1 MEVSRRVIGLLKKVQ
16 LCIYGRFFKEHCKAI
31 YLFTRWISKAR
42 KRSGWLNVALY
53 LKTSA
58 VCLQRFDGGE
68 FDKHQPL
75 PFPVSLTRSG
85 LPRCIPTFHRRLIA
99 ERTDR
104 SENLVRMYLSFFSL
118 YKVILIGKKQSY
130 DYISIVS
137 PPSRSPFD
145 LLEEYSKVVVELSER
160 YIPWMYE
167 RPMELMFRWKPSWTA
182 SSVRTRGNPFL
193 PKVRQKGMSPFS
205 RMMWDLFSLSLWDK
219 FTIFGS
225 SNPSPAML
233 RRVWPFQTDNLEWAS
248 RYIIPVVSFFAST
261 LTIYPT
267 KGRESFDSENF
278 PFCLYQNTPSID
290 SLYCKAAD
298 DFQYVT
304 LKAYAFCR
312 DRLKSSIAGKDDE
325 LMLYFAPGRLAFHFK
340 AEGAGK
346 VRVFAI
352 PNSFKQAL
360 LRPAHDWCMSIL
372 KGIQMDGTYDQVR
385 PLRRISKLRRL
396 FSFDLS
402 SATDRFPL
410 SVQALTI
417 NSIFDPL
424 TAYSWVVCGLGA
436 NAFSCQTSSSNR
448 PDTFGLVRFAT
459 GQPLGLLSS
468 WPLFALCHH
477 FIVWFCANKVY
488 PGKVFKR
495 YALLGDDIV
504 IAD

>member
-278 PFCLYQNTPSID
+278 PWSLYQNTPSID

-298 DFQYVT
+298 YFQYVT

-477 FIVWFCANKVY
+477 FIVWFCSNKVY